1 MGGDGGTLNNSRME
15 LVRVR
20 KEMMKKGS
28 SSVVEKDVK
37 ERDRWMTCAVSR
49 ERLKIP
55 VVACRLGY
63 LYNKEALINLILDS
77 ARRTRMAEFAHVRS
91 LKDML
96 ECKLELVEDGK
107 NAVFKCPISLK
118 EATGAIKFSVMWG
131 CGHVVSDQALNQ
143 LKKEEKKCVLCEET
157 FTDLVKIHPDDKTRT
172 ELREQLEAKQAKK
185 KKDRKKKPDETTK
198 VDQPKKKQRVSAP
211 DEKTPKIYE
220 SLFTKGHDHKH
231 TANARGSFTGVS
243 LRPSGV

>member
-1 MGGDGGTLNNSRME
+1 MGGDGGSLNNSRME

-20 KEMMKKGS
+20 KEMMRKGS
-28 SSVVEKDVK
+28 SSVVEKEVTQK
-37 ERDRWMTCAVSR
+37 DRWTTCAVSR
-49 ERLKIP
+49 ERLKVP

-63 LYNKEALINLILDS
+63 LYNKEALINLILDPLRR
-77 ARRTRMAEFAHVRS
+77 ARMPEFAHVRS
-91 LKDML
+91 LKDMI

-118 EATGAIKFSVMWG
+118 EATGAIKFALIWG
-131 CGHVVSDQALNQ
+131 CGHVISEQAFIQ
-143 LKKEEKKCVLCEET
+143 LRKEEKKCVLCEET
-157 FTDLVKIHPDDKTRT
+157 FTEFVRIHPDDKTRT
-172 ELREQLEAKQAKK
+172 ELREQLAAKQAKK
-185 KKDRKKKPDETTK
+185 RKDRKKKPDENTK
-198 VDQPKKKQRVSAP
+198 VEQPKKKPKVSAP
-211 DEKTPKIYE
+211 DERTPKIYE